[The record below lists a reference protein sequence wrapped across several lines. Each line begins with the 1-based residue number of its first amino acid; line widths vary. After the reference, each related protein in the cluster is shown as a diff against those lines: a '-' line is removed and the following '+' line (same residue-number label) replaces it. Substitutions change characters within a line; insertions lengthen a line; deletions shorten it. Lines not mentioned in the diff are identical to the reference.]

1 MTIERPPAMAITRK
15 IAIPVIC
22 LAMLFFLEYLG
33 ILAGMNNYFY
43 DLAFRVRSPDK
54 PLEKIIIVAIDEK
67 TLATLG
73 RWPLKRSIYT
83 AALEKMRE
91 ADAIAFDVLMA
102 EPSQDDAALAAA
114 IKNHGGVIM
123 PVVIEENMTL
133 GYPSKTLAPFRN
145 GHVHIER
152 SIDGIAREVYHT
164 LYFQDHLL
172 PSLSSVLFEIAGK
185 SSFQRGAPPTGKIDN
200 QNIIQSDL
208 MRINF
213 YGGPGTFPRISM
225 LDVISGA
232 YPPDYFK
239 GKVIL
244 VGATAMGLVD
254 SAMTPYSETR
264 MGTSGVE
271 IQANIINNLFM
282 DNAIKVV
289 PLTIRWIIVLPLA
302 LLLYFLFFRITEGR
316 GAILMI
322 FSMVLYSLLIFLL
335 FSQKHIWCAPA
346 GAYIAFL
353 TIFATAYIF
362 KLHEAAV
369 SLGITYE
376 AIQPHLRITEAK
388 GRSIS
393 VRKGISG
400 LLTPGGIQS
409 QAFVLNDIT
418 NQLIFEKE
426 LSDRIL
432 LSDVFGVAVFDPKG
446 GLVIA
451 SRDVH
456 DFCRANAISLDGRDR
471 FMEGLTPFIMEKG
484 NEVALFDEWLQRT
497 PMTVSLTK
505 PDKQYL
511 KVGISTLPVG
521 EKQYSL
527 FILTNITKLK
537 EVEILKGQ
545 IVSIVSHELK
555 TPMTNI
561 MGFSEIL
568 VEELEGEMKH
578 FAGIIQEE
586 SVRLTKFVNTFLDIN
601 RIEEGRQQIKMVPV
615 LLSDL
620 LEEAALTL
628 SPMAEKK
635 GIKLLL
641 QKVVDRPTPVSADRD
656 LTKQCMINLA
666 ENAMKYSPPNREV
679 TLQIEETEDT
689 VRVNIIDQGYGIR
702 NEDLNNIFEKFFRSS
717 SEETEDIKGS
727 GLGLSFV
734 KEAVEAQGG
743 QIAVT
748 STYGQGSTFSLVFP
762 KPA

>member
-1 MTIERPPAMAITRK
+1 MTRK
-15 IAIPVIC
+15 IAVPVIC
-22 LAMLFFLEYLG
+22 LAIVFFLEYLG
-33 ILAGMNNYFY
+33 IMGGMNSYFY
-43 DLAFRVRSPDK
+43 DLAFRIRGPDK
-54 PLEKIIIVAIDEK
+54 PLARIVIVAIDEK

-73 RWPLKRSIYT
+73 RWPLKRSVY
-83 AALEKMRE
+83 ASALEKMKA

-102 EPSQDDAALAAA
+102 EPTRDDTALAAA
-114 IKNHGGVIM
+114 IKNHGGVVL
-123 PVVIEENMTL
+123 PVIIAENLTL
-133 GYPSKTLAPFRN
+133 EYPSKTIKPLHT

-152 SIDGIAREVYHT
+152 SIDGIARDVYHS
-164 LYFQDHLL
+164 LYFQGRLL
-172 PSLSSVLFEIAGK
+172 PSLTSVLFEIAGK
-185 SSFQRGAPPTGKIDN
+185 TSFPRAKPPADESDN
-200 QNIIQSDL
+200 QNIFQSDL

-213 YGGPGTFPRISM
+213 YGGPGTFTRISM
-225 LDVISGA
+225 VDVVSGA
-232 YPPDYFK
+232 YPPSYFK
-239 GKVIL
+239 GRVIL

-254 SAMTPYSETR
+254 SAMTPFSETR
-264 MGTSGVE
+264 LGTSGVE
-271 IQANIINNLFM
+271 IQANIINNLFRN
-282 DNAIKVV
+282 DAIKVV
-289 PLTIRWIIVLPLA
+289 PLTIRWIIGLVLA
-302 LLLYFLFFRITEGR
+302 LLLYLIFYRISEGR
-316 GAILMI
+316 GAIMLI
-322 FSMVLYSLLIFLL
+322 AAVVLYSLFVFLL
-335 FSQKHIWCAPA
+335 LSGKHIWCAPTGTYMA
-346 GAYIAFL
+346 FLIIFAAAYIS
-353 TIFATAYIF
+353 

-376 AIQPHLRITEAK
+376 AIQPHLRNPEAK
-388 GRSIS
+388 GRSS
-393 VRKGISG
+393 MVRKGISG
-400 LLTPGGIQS
+400 LLTPRGIQS

-432 LSDVFGVAVFDPKG
+432 LSDVFGVAVFDPEG

-451 SRDVH
+451 NKDVY
-456 DFCRANAISLDGRDR
+456 DFCRANTIALNSRDR
-471 FMEGLTPFIMEKG
+471 FMAGLTPFIMEKG
-484 NEVALFDEWLQRT
+484 NEGAPFEQWLQRT

-511 KVGISTLPVG
+511 KVDTSILPVG
-521 EKQYSL
+521 EKHYSL

-537 EVEILKGQ
+537 EVEILKSQ

-568 VEELEGEMKH
+568 VEELAGEMQH

-615 LLSDL
+615 LLSEL

-628 SPMAEKK
+628 SPLAEKK
-635 GIKLLL
+635 GIKLLV
-641 QKVVDRPTPVSADRD
+641 QKIDRPVSVSADRD
-656 LTKQCMINLA
+656 LTKQCMINLV
-666 ENAMKYSPPNREV
+666 ENAMKYSPPNRDV
-679 TLQIEETEDT
+679 TMGIEETVDT
-689 VRVNIIDQGYGIR
+689 VRVNIIDRGYGIR

-743 QIAVT
+743 QIAVA
-748 STYGQGSTFSLVFP
+748 STYGKGSTFSLIFP
-762 KPA
+762 KAV

>member
-1 MTIERPPAMAITRK
+1 MDMTRK
-15 IAIPVIC
+15 ITIPLIC
-22 LAMLFFLEYLG
+22 LAILFFLEYLG

-43 DLAFRVRSPDK
+43 DLAFRIRSPDK
-54 PLEKIIIVAIDEK
+54 PLEKIVIVAIDEK

-73 RWPLKRSIYT
+73 RWPLKRSVYA
-83 AALEKMRE
+83 AALGKMKT

-102 EPSQDDAALAAA
+102 EPSRDDAALAAA
-114 IKNHGGVIM
+114 IKNHGGVIL

-133 GYPSKTLAPFRN
+133 EYPSKSLEPFRT

-164 LYFQDHLL
+164 LYFQGHLL
-172 PSLSSVLFEIAGK
+172 PSLSSVLFEITGK
-185 SSFQRGAPPTGKIDN
+185 TSFQRGTPPTEQIDN

-213 YGGPGTFPRISM
+213 YGGPGTFTRISM
-225 LDVISGA
+225 LDVINGA

-244 VGATAMGLVD
+244 IGATAMGLVD
-254 SAMTPYSETR
+254 SAMTPYSEAR
-264 MGTSGVE
+264 LGTSGVE
-271 IQANIINNLFM
+271 IQANIINNLLM
-282 DNAIKVV
+282 DDAIKVV
-289 PLTIRWIIVLPLA
+289 PLTIRWIIGLALA
-302 LLLYFLFFRITEGR
+302 LLMYFLFFRITEGR
-316 GAILMI
+316 GAILLVVAV
-322 FSMVLYSLLIFLL
+322 VLYSLFIFLL
-335 FSQKHIWCAPA
+335 FSRKHIWCAPA
-346 GAYIAFL
+346 GAYMAFL
-353 TIFATAYIF
+353 TLFAAAYIF
-362 KLHEAAV
+362 KLHDAAT

-376 AIQPHLRITEAK
+376 AIQPHLRSPEAK
-388 GRSIS
+388 GRSS
-393 VRKGISG
+393 LVRKGISG

-409 QAFVLNDIT
+409 QAFILNEIT

-432 LSDVFGVAVFDPKG
+432 LSDVFGVAVFDPEG
-446 GLVIA
+446 DLVIA
-451 SRDVH
+451 NKDVH
-456 DFCRANAISLDGRDR
+456 DFCQASTIALDGRDR
-471 FMEGLTPFIMEKG
+471 FMEGLTPFIMEKR
-484 NEVALFDEWLQRT
+484 NEVAPFDEWLQRT

-511 KVGISTLPVG
+511 KVDISILPVG

-568 VEELEGEMKH
+568 AEELDGEMKH

-601 RIEEGRQQIKMVPV
+601 RIEEGRQQIKMIPV

-628 SPMAEKK
+628 SPIAEKK
-635 GIKLLL
+635 GIKLLV
-641 QKVVDRPTPVSADRD
+641 QKADRPAPVSADRD

-702 NEDLNNIFEKFFRSS
+702 NEDLSNIFEKFFRSS

-748 STYGQGSTFSLVFP
+748 STYGKGSTFSLIFP
-762 KPA
+762 KTV

>member
-1 MTIERPPAMAITRK
+1 
-15 IAIPVIC
+15 
-22 LAMLFFLEYLG
+22 
-33 ILAGMNNYFY
+33 
-43 DLAFRVRSPDK
+43 
-54 PLEKIIIVAIDEK
+54 
-67 TLATLG
+67 
-73 RWPLKRSIYT
+73 
-83 AALEKMRE
+83 
-91 ADAIAFDVLMA
+91 
-102 EPSQDDAALAAA
+102 
-114 IKNHGGVIM
+114 
-123 PVVIEENMTL
+123 
-133 GYPSKTLAPFRN
+133 
-145 GHVHIER
+145 
-152 SIDGIAREVYHT
+152 
-164 LYFQDHLL
+164 
-172 PSLSSVLFEIAGK
+172 
-185 SSFQRGAPPTGKIDN
+185 
-200 QNIIQSDL
+200 
-208 MRINF
+208 
-213 YGGPGTFPRISM
+213 
-225 LDVISGA
+225 
-232 YPPDYFK
+232 
-239 GKVIL
+239 
-244 VGATAMGLVD
+244 
-254 SAMTPYSETR
+254 
-264 MGTSGVE
+264 
-271 IQANIINNLFM
+271 
-282 DNAIKVV
+282 
-289 PLTIRWIIVLPLA
+289 
-302 LLLYFLFFRITEGR
+302 
-316 GAILMI
+316 
-322 FSMVLYSLLIFLL
+322 
-335 FSQKHIWCAPA
+335 
-346 GAYIAFL
+346 
-353 TIFATAYIF
+353 
-362 KLHEAAV
+362 V

-376 AIQPHLRITEAK
+376 AIQPHLRIPEAK
-388 GRSIS
+388 GRSII

-432 LSDVFGVAVFDPKG
+432 LSDVFGVAVFDPQG
-446 GLVIA
+446 SLVIA
-451 SRDVH
+451 NRDVH

-484 NEVALFDEWLQRT
+484 NEGALFDEWLQRT
-497 PMTVSLTK
+497 PITVSLTK

-511 KVGISTLPVG
+511 KVDISTLPVG

-628 SPMAEKK
+628 SPLAEKK
-635 GIKLLL
+635 GIKLLV
-641 QKVVDRPTPVSADRD
+641 QKAVLPVSVSADRD
-656 LTKQCMINLA
+656 LTKQCIINLA

-679 TLQIEETEDT
+679 TLQIEETADT

-743 QIAVT
+743 RIAVT

-762 KPA
+762 KAA

>member
-1 MTIERPPAMAITRK
+1 MAMTRK

-22 LAMLFFLEYLG
+22 LAILFFLEYLG

-43 DLAFRVRSPDK
+43 DLAFRIRSPEK
-54 PLEKIIIVAIDEK
+54 PLEKIVIVAIDEK

-73 RWPLKRSIYT
+73 RWPLKRSIYA
-83 AALEKMRE
+83 AALEKMKA

-102 EPSQDDAALAAA
+102 EPSRDDAALAVA
-114 IKNHGGVIM
+114 IKNHGGVVL
-123 PVVIEENMTL
+123 PVIIEENMTME
-133 GYPSKTLAPFRN
+133 YPSKTLEPLRT

-164 LYFQDHLL
+164 LYFQGHLL
-172 PSLSSVLFEIAGK
+172 PSISSVLFEIAGK
-185 SSFQRGAPPTGKIDN
+185 TSYQRVTPPIEWGQISN
-200 QNIIQSDL
+200 LSPQVENIIQRDL

-213 YGGPGTFPRISM
+213 YGGPGTFTRISM
-225 LDVISGA
+225 LDVTNGA

-239 GKVIL
+239 GKVII

-264 MGTSGVE
+264 LGTSGVE

-282 DNAIKVV
+282 DDAIKVV
-289 PLTIRWIIVLPLA
+289 PLTIRWIIGLALA

-316 GAILMI
+316 GAIMLI
-322 FSMVLYSLLIFLL
+322 VAVVLYSILIFLL

-346 GAYIAFL
+346 GAYMAFL
-353 TIFATAYIF
+353 TLFAVAYIF
-362 KLHEAAV
+362 KLHEAAE

-376 AIQPHLRITEAK
+376 AIQPHLRSPEAK
-388 GRSIS
+388 SRSS
-393 VRKGISG
+393 LVKKGIPG

-451 SRDVH
+451 NRDVH
-456 DFCRANAISLDGRDR
+456 DFCQANTIALDGRDR

-484 NEVALFDEWLQRT
+484 NEGAPFEQWLQRT
-497 PMTVSLTK
+497 PLTVSLTK

-511 KVGISTLPVG
+511 KVDISILPVG

-527 FILTNITKLK
+527 FILTNITKIK

-568 VEELEGEMKH
+568 VQELEGRMKN

-586 SVRLTKFVNTFLDIN
+586 SLRLTKFVNTFLDIN
-601 RIEEGRQQIKMVPV
+601 RIEEGRQQIKKVPV

-620 LEEAALTL
+620 LEEAVSTL
-628 SPMAEKK
+628 SPLAEKK
-635 GIKLLL
+635 GIKLLV
-641 QKVVDRPTPVSADRD
+641 QKVDRPAPVSADRD

-679 TLQIEETEDT
+679 TLQIEETGDT

-702 NEDLNNIFEKFFRSS
+702 KEDLNNIFEKFFRSS

-734 KEAVEAQGG
+734 KKAMEAQGG
-743 QIAVT
+743 QIAIT
-748 STYGQGSTFSLVFP
+748 STYGKGSTFSLVFP
-762 KPA
+762 KTV